1 MSTAVPPSS
10 SSPDASGR
18 HLFAS
23 PSRITPADRERLLG
37 QRGVT
42 LWFSGLSG
50 SGKSTIALALEQ
62 ALFARGHLAYILDG
76 DNIRLRLNRDL
87 GFTDADREENLR
99 RVAEVAHLVTECGVI
114 CLSAFISPLRVSRA
128 RAREIIGA
136 DRFLEVHVSTDLAEC
151 ERRDIKGLYRKA
163 RAGEIAHFTGINS
176 PFEPPENPDI
186 TLDTSALPVEE
197 SVARLLALLDARGFL
212 SAG

>member
-1 MSTAVPPSS
+1 M
-10 SSPDASGR
+10 
-18 HLFAS
+18 
-23 PSRITPADRERLLG
+23 
-37 QRGVT
+37 
-42 LWFSGLSG
+42 
-50 SGKSTIALALEQ
+50 
-62 ALFARGHLAYILDG
+62 
-76 DNIRLRLNRDL
+76 
-87 GFTDADREENLR
+87 
-99 RVAEVAHLVTECGVI
+99 I
-114 CLSAFISPLRVSRA
+114 CLSAFISPLRVSRE

-136 DRFLEVHVSTDLAEC
+136 DRFLEVYVSTDLAEC

-197 SVARLLALLDARGFL
+197 SVARVLALLDARGFL